1 MRDEVDCLPGMAR
14 FIFFVMQSNE
24 KVQAQPRLPEFCFQS
39 HLGQS
44 RPLTDAEWW
53 KAKGS
58 LVVRG
63 ITRSQYEHLHKIL
76 TTYFTDAGTPMCLA
90 YMCDPVAKAA
100 FVYLLNHRAHVGNA
114 CLRSES
120 KTLHQFGAKVVAW
133 DRGAMA
139 PIEAILARTKA

>member
-1 MRDEVDCLPGMAR
+1 MLP
-14 FIFFVMQSNE
+14 NE
-24 KVQAQPRLPEFCFQS
+24 KVQTNPDLPEFYFQS
-39 HLGQS
+39 NFGQS

-58 LVVRG
+58 LVIKG
-63 ITRSQYEHLHKIL
+63 LTRSQYEHIKTIL
-76 TTYFTDAGTPMCLA
+76 TAYFTDPGTPMCLA

-100 FVYLLNHRAHVGNA
+100 FVYLLNHRAHVGSA
-114 CLRSES
+114 CLRTDS

-139 PIEAILARTKA
+139 PIEAIMARTKA